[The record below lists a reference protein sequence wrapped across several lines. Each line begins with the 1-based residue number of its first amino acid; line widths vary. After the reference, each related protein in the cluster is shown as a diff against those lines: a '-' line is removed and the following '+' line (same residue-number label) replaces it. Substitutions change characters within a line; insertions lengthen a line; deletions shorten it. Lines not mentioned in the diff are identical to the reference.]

1 MHSKTKYNSIMARV
15 NENDKDV
22 LGYVG
27 KRFDMR
33 AIMAKYNVS
42 ISDLANSTGMSY
54 NSVQSLIRLNRP
66 STTNLYKVAMALGC
80 DVTDL
85 FFSAKEIANPS
96 IIETTASMDRQTDFT
111 LDDEVPHGEERID
124 VEEENS
130 HNPLTCPYCGKRFV
144 LID

>member
-1 MHSKTKYNSIMARV
+1 MANMYND
-15 NENDKDV
+15 DKNV
-22 LGYVG
+22 VAYKG

-33 AIMAKYNVS
+33 AIMAKYNVR
-42 ISDLANSTGMSY
+42 IADLAERMQTSTQAIHSM
-54 NSVQSLIRLNRP
+54 IKFNRP
-66 STTNLYKVAMALGC
+66 TLTNLYKMAVALDC
-80 DVTDL
+80 DISEL
-85 FFSAKEIANPS
+85 FLSAEEMANPS

>member
-1 MHSKTKYNSIMARV
+1 MLLSLHLKTKYNSVMARV

-85 FFSAKEIANPS
+85 FFSSEEIANPS
-96 IIETTASMDRQTDFT
+96 IIESTTSMKRQT
-111 LDDEVPHGEERID
+111 G
-124 VEEENS
+124 
-130 HNPLTCPYCGKRFV
+130 
-144 LID
+144 